1 MAKDLYHK
9 NVREALEKEGWT
21 ITDDPLHIDLEETY
35 IEIDLAAEM
44 VFAAERKGKKIAVE
58 VKSFLGKSIIS
69 EFHTVIGQFADYRDA
84 LEESEPDRI
93 LHLALPENIYKHPIF
108 QGRFIQKRLKKE
120 NVNIILFNTE
130 NKSTIQWIN

>member
-9 NVREALEKEGWT
+9 KVRAALEKEGWS
-21 ITDDPLHIDLEETY
+21 ITDDPLHIDLEETF

-44 VFAAERKGKKIAVE
+44 VFAAEREGRKIAVE

-84 LEESEPDRI
+84 LEDSEPERI
-93 LHLALPENIYKHPIF
+93 LYLALPENIYNHPIF

-120 NVNIILFNTE
+120 QVNLILFNTE
-130 NKSTIQWIN
+130 NINTIQWIN

>member
-9 NVREALEKEGWT
+9 KVRLALEKEGWA
-21 ITDDPLHIDLEETY
+21 ITDDPLHIDLEETF

-44 VFAAERKGKKIAVE
+44 LFAAEREGKKIAVE

-84 LEESEPDRI
+84 LEESEPDRV
-93 LHLALPENIYKHPIF
+93 LYLALPENIYLHPIF

-120 NVNIILFNTE
+120 NVNLILFNVE
-130 NKSTIQWIN
+130 NKDTIQWIH